1 MAVMYF
7 LASVTLTLGLPAVLS
22 LFEVR
27 GRALGVVAVSVLA
40 VGFIGTSGYAMLLV
54 FFRALV
60 REDAIRTGTLDSV
73 TKDVGL
79 GIFLFGWVAA
89 FYVGLF
95 LLALALFV
103 ALRTS
108 MWVPVLMLVFV
119 GLFPVIEKLGRVGQV
134 GQVVA
139 LAFAFTGIAMAAVR
153 GAGPAPGI
161 AEARSGSA
169 RAF

>member
-1 MAVMYF
+1 V
-7 LASVTLTLGLPAVLS
+7 
-22 LFEVR
+22 
-27 GRALGVVAVSVLA
+27 LGVLAVSVLS

-60 REDAIRTGTLDSV
+60 REDAVRTGSLDTV
-73 TKDVGL
+73 TRDLGL

-89 FYVGLF
+89 FYVGLL
-95 LLALALFV
+95 LLAVALFV
-103 ALRTS
+103 ARRTP
-108 MWVPVLMLVFV
+108 MWVPVLIVLFV
-119 GLFPVIEKLGRVGQV
+119 ALLPVVDKLGRVGQV

-153 GAGPAPGI
+153 GAGPTPGI

-169 RAF
+169 PAF